1 MKYLVLIFI
10 FLSSIWTVY
19 GQNGTTFNPGNN
31 KQYQPYHSFAV
42 PVAKPTPPGAV
53 VPVGKIS
60 NKEQNI
66 KDKTITGA
74 RSGIH
79 FPKGT
84 PGVKT
89 VRYDLY
95 ITDSLVNYTGKTRK
109 AIAVNGQLPAPTL
122 AFTIGDTALIYVH
135 NKTKEPTGVHWHG
148 VQLPN
153 RMDGVPFLT
162 QMPIPPNT
170 TYIYKFPVVQAG
182 TYWYHSHYSLQE
194 QIGLYGALLFNKRSE
209 TTIPTIPLVLSDWS
223 DMKPK
228 EIDRRLHNANEWFS
242 VKKGAVQSYAEALQ
256 AGHLGTKFV
265 NEWKRMKAMDV
276 SDVYYEKFFANGQ
289 DSISFTQFKPGDKIR
304 FRVVN
309 GGASSYFWL
318 NYSGGKLMVVANDG
332 NDVKPVMVDRMIIGP
347 SETYDVI
354 VTIPADG
361 QYELLATAE
370 DRTGSASVW
379 LGEGSRHIAKALPK
393 LRYFAGMKMMN
404 SMMKMNGDMEPMG
417 MQMSLQKMDMNKVM
431 YPEIS
436 SKQGH
441 QMHGEMDSMDGVIE
455 DKDGEKE
462 HQEMEMP
469 GMEHPAHHPAE
480 HSTDHLADSHAH
492 KQQGK
497 QADKKM
503 DHSKHEMN
511 HNKSHDMNGMKAKE
525 PTDSSGEATGM
536 SPNYTC
542 PMHPDIHS
550 EKPGKCPKCGMD
562 LQLADMEA
570 ETMTASNKPSTVI
583 KTLNYNM
590 LESLEETTLPDGPWK
605 ELKFELTGNMNR
617 YVWTMDNKTVSE
629 SDKIRIKQGENIR
642 IILYNNSMMRHPMHL
657 HGHDFRL
664 LNQFGSRSPMKN
676 VVDIL
681 PMETDTLEFRASE
694 SGDWFF
700 HCHILY
706 HMMSGMGRVFT
717 YEDSPGN
724 PEVPHPHMAYKM
736 LKMDDRMFHL
746 KFENDFATN
755 GNDGSLTYANTRW
768 AFQGEWR
775 LGYKAAHGYEVET
788 HFGRYLGKMQ
798 WLFPYV
804 GVDWRY
810 RRHAEGEKS
819 IFGQKNTKNDR
830 RVVHAGIQYMLPW
843 LVVADASVDQT
854 GYFRVQLGREDIPLT
869 SRLSAMF
876 MVNTDREYMFG
887 GKYLLTKYFSLSTHY
902 DSDMGWGA
910 GVTFHY

>member
-1 MKYLVLIFI
+1 MKYLILIFI
-10 FLSSIWTVY
+10 LLSSSLAAI
-19 GQNGTTFNPGNN
+19 GQNEDTFDPGNN
-31 KQYQPYHSFAV
+31 NQYRLYHSFAV
-42 PVAKPTPPGAV
+42 PVATPTPSNANI
-53 VPVGKIS
+53 PVGKIS
-60 NKEQNI
+60 NKELNI
-66 KDKTITGA
+66 KSKSIQGA

-95 ITDSLVNYTGKTRK
+95 ITDTMVNYTGKNKR
-109 AIAVNGQLPAPTL
+109 AIAVNGQLPAPAL
-122 AFTIGDTALIYVH
+122 SFTIGDTALIYVH
-135 NKTKEPTGVHWHG
+135 NNAKQPTGVHWHG

-162 QMPIPPNT
+162 QMPIPPHT
-170 TYIYKFPVVQAG
+170 TYIYKFPIVQAG

-194 QIGLYGALLFNKRSE
+194 QIGLYGALIFNKRSE

-228 EIDRRLHNANEWFS
+228 EIDRRLHNGDDWFA
-242 VKKGAVQSYAEALQ
+242 VKKGSVQSYAEAFKK
-256 AGHLGTKFV
+256 GHLGTKFI

-276 SDVYYEKFFANGQ
+276 SDVYYEQFLANGKAAVSYQ
-289 DSISFTQFKPGDKIR
+289 DFKPGDKVR
-304 FRVVN
+304 FRVIN
-309 GGASSYFWL
+309 GGASTYFWL
-318 NYSGGKLMVVANDG
+318 NYSGGKLMVVASDG

-347 SETYDVI
+347 SETYDII
-354 VTIPADG
+354 VTIPAAG
-361 QYELLATAE
+361 QYELLATPE

-379 LGEGSRHIAKALPK
+379 LGKGKMHAMNALPK

-404 SMMKMNGDMEPMG
+404 AMMKMNGDMKPMG
-417 MQMSLQKMDMNKVM
+417 MQMSLQKMDMNQVM
-431 YPEIS
+431 YPEMAMNKVHGSRSEMQQMNMQTMEKPIAPFKGQYKGRVAS
-436 SKQGH
+436 NSRGEQSGDSLPSKPH
-441 QMHGEMDSMDGVIE
+441 
-455 DKDGEKE
+455 E
-462 HQEMEMP
+462 HDM
-469 GMEHPAHHPAE
+469 
-480 HSTDHLADSHAH
+480 ADRVH
-492 KQQGK
+492 
-497 QADKKM
+497 D
-503 DHSKHEMN
+503 DHEMN
-511 HNKSHDMNGMKAKE
+511 RYARHRKPSIVDMKAKVRHNHCE
-525 PTDSSGEATGM
+525 LSDNGSSIY
-536 SPNYTC
+536 SC
-542 PMHPDIHS
+542 SMHPEVQS
-550 EKPGKCPKCGMD
+550 ERPGKCPKCGMD
-562 LQLADMEA
+562 LQLVYKKA
-570 ETMTASNKPSTVI
+570 EDQHRSTASSKPI

-590 LESLEETTLPDGPWK
+590 LESLDTSTLPEGSWK

-617 YVWTMDNKTVSE
+617 YVWTLDNKTVSE
-629 SDKIRIKQGENIR
+629 ADKIKIKRGENVR

-706 HMMSGMGRVFT
+706 HMMSGMGRVFS
-717 YEDSPGN
+717 YVGSPDN
-724 PEVPHPHMAYKM
+724 PALPDPHKAYKM

-746 KFENDFATN
+746 KFENDFSTN
-755 GNDGSLTYANTRW
+755 SNDGSLVYANTRW

-775 LGYKAAHGYEVET
+775 LGYTAAHGYEVET

-798 WLFPYV
+798 WLFPYL

-810 RRHAEGEKS
+810 RRHAEGKKS
-819 IFGQKNTKNDR
+819 LFGQKNTKNDR
-830 RVVHAGIQYMLPW
+830 RVVHAGIQYTLPW
-843 LVVADASVDQT
+843 LVVADASVDQS
-854 GYFRVQLGREDIPLT
+854 GYFRFQLSREDIPLT

-876 MVNTDREYMFG
+876 MINTDREYMFG
-887 GKYLLTKYFSLSTHY
+887 GKYLLTKFFSLSTHY